1 MSYFTYFPTLSLSNP
16 VWILYLWYIS
26 LCTSH
31 MSCGQLHMWLV
42 ATILD
47 DAGPDPT
54 LVNSDYVAG
63 WKENPELGAAIL
75 CEDTA
80 NGRSPSSSQD
90 PVSPLQTDSNYS
102 LPWATPCA
110 KNFTS
115 IIPYCPQSYLG
126 VLLLLLG
133 HKRLCKLPKVRELL
147 SGSARIQNQFC
158 LTVEFKLFLSVLYPF
173 PPAPLD
179 IRTWM
184 AAISF
189 RTCPTARSAPLPS
202 MPVSVWSPFLADS
215 AWISQPVLQPNLPRL
230 WW

>member
-1 MSYFTYFPTLSLSNP
+1 MWSIAHVTSGYHIGRCRPWPNTGEFRLCCRLEGEPRAGSCHSLRGHCRWEVTVQQP
-16 VWILYLWYIS
+16 
-26 LCTSH
+26 
-31 MSCGQLHMWLV
+31 
-42 ATILD
+42 
-47 DAGPDPT
+47 
-54 LVNSDYVAG
+54 
-63 WKENPELGAAIL
+63 
-75 CEDTA
+75 
-80 NGRSPSSSQD
+80 SPRL
-90 PVSPLQTDSNYS
+90 PLQTDINYC

-115 IIPYCPQSYLG
+115 IIPYHPQSYLE

-133 HKRLCKLPKVRELL
+133 HKRLCKLPNVRELL

-158 LTVEFKLFLSVLYPF
+158 LTVEFKLFLSVLHSF

-189 RTCPTARSAPLPS
+189 RTCPTARSGPLPS
-202 MPVSVWSPFLADS
+202 MPVSAYSPFSADS
-215 AWISQPVLQPNLPRL
+215 AWASQPALQPSLPRL